1 MSPETRSRT
10 EPPALVAASRLG
22 DQMMVRHLL
31 DAGADIN
38 AVSPDGMT
46 ATIAAVSGSDVDVMR
61 MLLAAK
67 PNLAFKDHM
76 GRDALWFAALSGS
89 EEMIEA
95 LLNAGAPVDA
105 AGGRQLP
112 LFAAV
117 RSDKASALDRL
128 LHKGLAPNAKSA
140 DGETPLI
147 AASVRGDIATV
158 RVLLDAGAGVNAQNQ
173 AGDTALIVAL
183 RAGNVE
189 VCKALLKAGAN
200 ASLRNEERIDALD
213 TAQRRNFPQIAALL
227 ETQ

>member
-1 MSPETRSRT
+1 PARSDDAGQTPLVYAAAHGDVDVADALLQKGVSPETRSRT

-46 ATIAAVSGSDVDVMR
+46 ATIAAASGSDVDVMR

-95 LLNAGAPVDA
+95 LLN
-105 AGGRQLP
+105 
-112 LFAAV
+112 
-117 RSDKASALDRL
+117 
-128 LHKGLAPNAKSA
+128 
-140 DGETPLI
+140 
-147 AASVRGDIATV
+147 
-158 RVLLDAGAGVNAQNQ
+158 
-173 AGDTALIVAL
+173 
-183 RAGNVE
+183 
-189 VCKALLKAGAN
+189 
-200 ASLRNEERIDALD
+200 
-213 TAQRRNFPQIAALL
+213 
-227 ETQ
+227 